1 MDKKETFYLNLRKKI
16 LVWVESRGFKNRK
29 IVEYILAAPDFFY
42 LLWKLSLDP
51 DIPAEDRILVGFA
64 LLYFIS
70 PFDFLPE
77 GIIGPIGY
85 LDDIALSAYVIK
97 KVIKSAGEE
106 KVKKYWPGEED
117 LVITI
122 EKIISKVDE
131 YLGSGLWERIVRF
144 VDTKA
149 AEQKKDNNQTETKK
163 SNNKKKK
170 TVKKALPKKNI
181 KKRNGKKEEK

>member
-1 MDKKETFYLNLRKKI
+1 MDKKEAFYLNLRKKI
-16 LVWVESRGFKNRK
+16 LVWVENKGFKNRK

-51 DIPAEDRILVGFA
+51 DIPAEDRVLVGFA

-144 VDTKA
+144 VDAKGKEQTK
-149 AEQKKDNNQTETKK
+149 TENTKK
-163 SNNKKKK
+163 KEAGSTKKR
-170 TVKKALPKKNI
+170 TKKALPKKKI
-181 KKRNGKKEEK
+181 KKRTVKKEEK